1 MNELALKSKL
11 RSARRLLSLATALLL
26 AALVAIPSSGIAL
39 AQTPG
44 LSLVNE
50 DEDFIERK
58 GDGRF
63 IARLLFSREIEVLYY
78 GVRDAD
84 TGDWVSAVYRVSGGE
99 KERSDGWEYS
109 WEYPDLDEQ
118 PYLDRDLAYLLV
130 NSGRSPSGRIR
141 RRMLKALEAT
151 EFQDLF
157 RLEERDEQD

>member
-1 MNELALKSKL
+1 MNELALKARLGSI
-11 RSARRLLSLATALLL
+11 RRLLPLSAALLL
-26 AALVAIPSSGIAL
+26 AALLAIPSSNLAL
-39 AQTPG
+39 AQAPG

-58 GDGRF
+58 DDGRF
-63 IARLLFSREIEVLYY
+63 IARPLFRREIEVLYY
-78 GVRDAD
+78 GVPDAD
-84 TGDWVSAVYRVSGGE
+84 TGDWITGMYRVQGGE
-99 KERSDGWEYS
+99 KKRSDGWEYS
-109 WEYPDLDEQ
+109 WEYPDLDDH

-141 RRMLKALEAT
+141 RRMLKALEVT

>member
-1 MNELALKSKL
+1 MNELALKARL
-11 RSARRLLSLATALLL
+11 RSIRRLLPLASALLL

-118 PYLDRDLAYLLV
+118 PLPGPGPGLPAGQLGALAL
-130 NSGRSPSGRIR
+130 RSHPPPDAQGPGSNRVPRPIQIGG
-141 RRMLKALEAT
+141 
-151 EFQDLF
+151 
-157 RLEERDEQD
+157 ER